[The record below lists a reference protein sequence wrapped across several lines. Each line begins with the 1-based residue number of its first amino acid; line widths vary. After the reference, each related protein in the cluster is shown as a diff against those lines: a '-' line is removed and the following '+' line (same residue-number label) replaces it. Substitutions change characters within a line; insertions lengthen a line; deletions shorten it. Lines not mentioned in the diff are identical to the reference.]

1 MTDRLIKIRNKILRL
16 LYKTVFKPIAFRQ
29 DPETVHDFIIK
40 LGKLFGSINITRNIT
55 KLLFYYSNDKYL
67 SQNIKGIMFKNP
79 IGLAAGFDKNAELT
93 AILPEVGFGFVEVG
107 SITGEYCKGNPKPR
121 LWRAKNS
128 QSLVVYY
135 GLKNDGSETISQRL
149 SKLSFKIPVGI
160 SIAKTNS
167 PHTINPKE
175 AIDDYLKTYRLFQD
189 IGDYY
194 TINISCPNAFGGQ
207 PFTNPELLDQ
217 LLSAIAR
224 DPKTKP
230 IFLKLSPDL
239 SENELESILRITERY
254 DIDGFICSNLTKNR
268 NNEKIL
274 DKDIPEKGGLS
285 GKVQED
291 LSNKQIEYIYRKY
304 GKKYIIIGC
313 GGIFSAQDAYN
324 KIKLGASLL
333 QLITGM
339 IFEGP
344 QLISEINRELV
355 YFLKQDNYNNISEA
369 VGSKHRS
376 TQ

>member
-1 MTDRLIKIRNKILRL
+1 MTDRLITIRNKLLKL
-16 LYKTVFKPIAFRQ
+16 LYKTIFKPIAFRH
-29 DPETVHDFIIK
+29 DPEKVHDFIIK
-40 LGKLFGSINITRNIT
+40 LGKFLGSTNITRYIT

-67 SQNIKGIMFKNP
+67 SQNIKGLRFKNP

-93 AILPEVGFGFVEVG
+93 EILSEVGFGFIEVG
-107 SITGEYCKGNPKPR
+107 SITGEYCEGNPKPR
-121 LWRAKNS
+121 LWRAKKS
-128 QSLVVYY
+128 KSLVVYY
-135 GLKNDGSETISQRL
+135 GLKNDGSEKISQRL
-149 SKLSFKIPVGI
+149 SQLSFKIPVGI

-167 PHTINPKE
+167 QCTINPDE
-175 AIDDYLKTYRLFQD
+175 AINDYLKTYRLFRD

-207 PFTNPELLDQ
+207 PFTDPELLDR
-217 LLSAIAR
+217 LLAAIAKE
-224 DPKTKP
+224 PKTKP

-239 SENELESILRITERY
+239 SENELEAILRISERY

-268 NNEKIL
+268 SNPKIL
-274 DKDIPEKGGLS
+274 DKDLSEKGGLS

-291 LSNKQIEYIYRKY
+291 LSNRQIEYIHRKY

-313 GGIFSAQDAYN
+313 GGIFSAQDAYG
-324 KIKLGASLL
+324 KIRLGASLL

-355 YFLKQDNYNNISEA
+355 YLLKQDNYNNISEA
-369 VGSKHRS
+369 VGSKYGS
-376 TQ
+376 KQ